1 VQLGA
6 GLLVLVGLL
15 VVGGLLL
22 REGRLPIF
30 LAFAVTA
37 FAFYAVPTRVH
48 ERYLFAFFPV
58 GALLSAGFLGGWLVY
73 FVTGALNAVNLH
85 AVLGS
90 PNAIGGF
97 PAGSGGFGGG
107 GPAAGGF
114 GGSGPGGGFGGSG
127 PGGGFGGSG
136 PGGGFGGS
144 GPSINLPLVDLARS
158 EPIVFAV
165 ALGQTAAFA
174 VLLIAWLVV
183 AFGPLLRSRTIPEPE
198 TAQA

>member
-1 VQLGA
+1 VIAGITAVQLGA
-6 GLLVLVGLL
+6 AVLVLVGLL

-73 FVTGALNAVNLH
+73 LVTGALNTVNLH

-90 PNAIGGF
+90 ANAIGGF
-97 PAGSGGFGGG
+97 PAGSGGSGGGFGGG
-107 GPAAGGF
+107 GPAGGFGGGGPAGGF
-114 GGSGPGGGFGGSG
+114 GGGVGSG
-127 PGGGFGGSG
+127 VS
-136 PGGGFGGS
+136 
-144 GPSINLPLVDLARS
+144 SINLPLVDLARS

-165 ALGQTAAFA
+165 ALGQTAAFG

-183 AFGPLLRSRTIPEPE
+183 AFGPLVRSRTVPEPE
-198 TAQA
+198 TAHA

>member
-1 VQLGA
+1 
-6 GLLVLVGLL
+6 L
-15 VVGGLLL
+15 VVAGLLL

-58 GALLSAGFLGGWLVY
+58 GALLSAGFLSGWLVY
-73 FVTGALNAVNLH
+73 LVTGALNAVNLH

-97 PAGSGGFGGG
+97 PAGSGGFGGSLRG
-107 GPAAGGF
+107 GFGGSGPAAGGF
-114 GGSGPGGGFGGSG
+114 GGGGPGGGFGGGVS
-127 PGGGFGGSG
+127 
-136 PGGGFGGS
+136 
-144 GPSINLPLVDLARS
+144 SINLPLVDLARS

-198 TAQA
+198 TAHA